1 MPELIKKYL
10 LIGLGSLFLFLGVV
24 GIFIPVLPTTP
35 FLLLSAWC
43 YLRSSD
49 RLYQWLIH
57 HKIFGF
63 YIYNY
68 IMYRSVLL
76 STKIFALVF
85 LWFTLIFSIFLVD
98 DWRLRV
104 FLILVGIGVSIHLYI
119 LKTLKKDQLLKL
131 SASSKQKRSYKL

>member
-1 MPELIKKYL
+1 
-10 LIGLGSLFLFLGVV
+10 
-24 GIFIPVLPTTP
+24 
-35 FLLLSAWC
+35 
-43 YLRSSD
+43 
-49 RLYQWLIH
+49 
-57 HKIFGF
+57 
-63 YIYNY
+63 
-68 IMYRSVLL
+68 MYRSVLL